1 MTDTALDQFWH
12 LVSSALTL
20 NPEAFELINTLPLG
34 GSVALIVVLAAG
46 MAQAIGQSIVLYINQ
61 VKPIRFGFSLTC
73 AAILFAIAYG
83 FWALSVWFVGNI
95 LFNLNT
101 QFGDVARIIGLS
113 YAPQMLGF
121 LVAIPYLGV
130 PIGVILSIWSF
141 LAVIVSFEVLTQLDT
156 WAAFSCAAL
165 GWVFL
170 QLCQRTIGRPITV
183 LGHWLMNTVAGTQL
197 VFSKAELE
205 EQVRAGYQGDRGR
218 QKPAWVKEKA
228 QAKTGG
234 SSLPGSVKIVIAVSI
249 GMMLAFLFSPSS
261 YQGLGNWY
269 ASLTKTLDL
278 IVDLSLMSFLAL
290 LFAIVLTPVESLG
303 WWAGWYG
310 DEDLSYPG
318 EPVRQASTSTQISR
332 YVIYLDGISQ
342 GSHEYL
348 PDVELLLNRLADA
361 VPDNILIVKGII
373 PYSVTNRSL
382 TEDRPLA
389 FLWRIIDSIKL
400 KAPDHPIGFIINIR
414 NMIAVAVAAD
424 PRYGPI
430 QNQGLA
436 QVLFES
442 LINFGY
448 QVESQ
453 TPITLIG
460 YSGGGQMSMASV
472 SYLYRATG
480 ANIEVISLAG
490 VISGNTGA
498 MEVEHLYHLVGE
510 NDNVE
515 RLGPLCFPGRWPIKV
530 NSNWNQAKRRGKISL
545 INLGPVGHDGPTGPL
560 DDYTFL
566 PDGRSYMDQTV
577 DLMTG
582 ILLEDWTMGVNPH
595 ELAISNYQRYRS
607 VLFNQPESYPFY
619 YPIEQTINPR
629 LYKPV
634 GTWMGRLLLPKSNQR
649 QRLRG
654 VLFEVHHTDERY
666 QYLVGQVINLRWSDD
681 PADTALIQEVTKDVH
696 FVDRVQVSKQEG
708 NVHPDRLNHWLAV
721 TPLESLA
728 GARPVNDVL
737 VKLAGPVIVL
747 EEVGLRP
754 TLVIRREPVQISGR
768 FQGLVTILGSL
779 GDDRFQLRHY
789 NPQSRHFDGVEEPVY
804 IPSVVADRNGVFPST
819 NYQLEQ
825 SPVNPQGWRITG
837 MKNEQGEFV
846 VLSLAPASLFGVT
859 PDRMIEGKRDTQRY
873 IDRDCWANLA
883 AKKGTISKV
892 LLVNDPNQASLS
904 NRGIYAGDRLL
915 LIHMYGG
922 IGGQKA
928 EFAPMGI
935 FFGHFS
941 YGIAHVVE
949 DPFTGSLKFEIE
961 YRQIYT
967 HNTDGIIAGSL
978 SWERYS
984 GDRQWGWMG
993 CRPIGDTL
1001 IKFSPLTDDYNFD
1014 GLRFSVLDNII
1025 LELDIMAA
1033 RYRIGDGTGTT
1044 FVTPINSCVQDSSQ
1058 ALYRA
1063 IERTVEQFQANPEI
1077 QRWLEANPNHE
1088 QTQRFEQLVELGPHL
1103 RQQLAPLRIV
1113 REDWQSDDATLG
1125 QFAIEQ
1131 PAKMIYSTLA
1141 SWRSLLPKLAHDVV
1155 TKTFLDQGAVC
1166 WMLRTNQVGG
1176 FDPDIEPVAPTDF
1189 GLG

>member
-34 GSVALIVVLAAG
+34 GRVALIVVLAAG

-73 AAILFAIAYG
+73 STFLFAIAYG
-83 FWALSVWFVGNI
+83 FWALSVWFVGNFFFK
-95 LFNLNT
+95 LDT
-101 QFGDVARIIGLS
+101 QFAEVARIIGLS
-113 YAPQMLGF
+113 YTPQMLGF

-141 LAVIVSFEVLTQLDT
+141 LAVIVSLEVLTQLDT
-156 WAAFSCAAL
+156 WPAFSCGVL
-165 GWVFL
+165 GWLFL
-170 QLCQRTIGRPITV
+170 QLCQRTVGRPISA
-183 LGHWLMNTVAGTQL
+183 LGRWLMNTVAGTQL
-197 VFSKAELE
+197 VLSKAELE
-205 EQVRAGYQGDRGR
+205 ERVRAGYQGR
-218 QKPAWVKEKA
+218 QKASWVKEKA
-228 QAKTGG
+228 KVETRR
-234 SSLPGSVKIVIAVSI
+234 SSLPRYTKILIAVLI
-249 GMMLAFLFSPSS
+249 GIILALLLSPSS
-261 YQGLGNWY
+261 YQFLASWY
-269 ASLTKTLDL
+269 ASLTQTLDL
-278 IVDLSLMSFLAL
+278 IFDLSIISFIALA
-290 LFAIVLTPVESLG
+290 FAIILTPTESLG

-310 DEDLSYPG
+310 DEELSYPG
-318 EPVRQASTSTQISR
+318 TPVRQASSSTKISR

-342 GSHEYL
+342 GTYQYL
-348 PDVELLLNRLADA
+348 PDVELLLNRLADR
-361 VPDNILIVKGII
+361 VPDNILIVKGIM
-373 PYSVTNRSL
+373 PYSVTNRPL
-382 TEDRPLA
+382 TENRPFA
-389 FLWRIIDSIKL
+389 FFWRIIDSIKL
-400 KAPDHPIGFIINIR
+400 KAPDSPIGFIINVR
-414 NMIAVAVAAD
+414 NIVAVAVAAD

-448 QVESQ
+448 QVESK

-472 SYLYRATG
+472 SYLYQATG

-498 MEVEHLYHLVGE
+498 MEVERLYHLVGE
-510 NDNVE
+510 KDNVE
-515 RLGPLCFPGRWPIKV
+515 RLGPILFPGRWPIMV
-530 NSNWNQAKRRGKISL
+530 QSNWNRAKRRGKISL
-545 INLGPVGHDGPTGPL
+545 IDLGPVGHDGPTGPL

-566 PDGRSYMDQTV
+566 PDGRSYLDQTV

-582 ILLEDWTMGVNPH
+582 ILLEDWTMGTNPH
-595 ELAISNYQRYRS
+595 EVAMSNYQRYRS
-607 VLFNQPESYPFY
+607 VLFNQPDSYPFY
-619 YPIEQTINPR
+619 YPIEQTVNLQ
-629 LYKPV
+629 LYKPL
-634 GTWMGRLLLPKSNQR
+634 GTWMGRLLLPKPNQR

-666 QYLVGQVINLRWSDD
+666 RYLVGHVVNLRWSDD
-681 PADTALIQEVTKDVH
+681 PADAMLFQEVTRDVH
-696 FVDRVQVSKQEG
+696 FVDQVRVSKRQG

-728 GARPVNDVL
+728 GARPVDDVL
-737 VKLAGPVIVL
+737 VKLAGPVEVL

-754 TLVIRREPVQISGR
+754 TIVIRREPVQISGR
-768 FQGLVTILGSL
+768 FQGLVTILGPL
-779 GDDRFQLRHY
+779 GDDRFQVRHY
-789 NPQSRHFDGVEEPVY
+789 NSHSGHFDGPEEPVY
-804 IPSVVADRNGVFPST
+804 IPSVVADRNGVLPST

-837 MKNEQGEFV
+837 AKNDQGEFV
-846 VLSLAPASLFGVT
+846 VLSLAPASLFRVT
-859 PDRMIEGKRDTQRY
+859 PDRMIEGKRDTKRY
-873 IDRDCWANLA
+873 IDRDCWANLV

-892 LLVNDPNQASLS
+892 LLVDDPNQASLS

-941 YGIAHVVE
+941 YGLAHVVE
-949 DPFTGSLKFEIE
+949 DPFTGALKFEIE

-1063 IERTVEQFQANPEI
+1063 IERTVEEFQANPEI

-1088 QTQRFEQLVELGPHL
+1088 QTQRFQQLVELGPHL
-1103 RQQLAPLRIV
+1103 RQQLAPLKIV
-1113 REDWQSDDATLG
+1113 REDWRSDDVTLG

-1131 PAKMIYSTLA
+1131 PAKTIYSTLA

-1155 TKTFLDQGAVC
+1155 TKTFLDRGAVC

>member
-34 GSVALIVVLAAG
+34 GRVALLVVLAAG

-61 VKPIRFGFSLTC
+61 VKPIRFGLSLTF
-73 AAILFAIAYG
+73 AAFLFAIAYG
-83 FWALSVWFVGNI
+83 FWSLSIWFVGNLI
-95 LFNLNT
+95 FNLNLE
-101 QFGDVARIIGLS
+101 FGEVAPIIGLS

-141 LAVIVSFEVLTQLDT
+141 LAVIVSFESLTQLDT
-156 WAAFSCAAL
+156 WPAFSCAVL
-165 GWVFL
+165 GWLFH
-170 QLCQRTIGRPITV
+170 QLCQRTIGRPITA

-197 VFSKAELE
+197 VLSKAEL
-205 EQVRAGYQGDRGR
+205 QNRIRAGYQGR
-218 QKPAWVKEKA
+218 KKANWVTEKS
-228 QAKTGG
+228 QSTSSKT
-234 SSLPGSVKIVIAVSI
+234 SLPGYTKILIAIFI
-249 GMMLAFLFSPSS
+249 GIILSFLLSPSS
-261 YQGLGNWY
+261 YQLLANWY
-269 ASLTKTLDL
+269 NSLSKTLDL
-278 IVDLSLMSFLAL
+278 IFDLSIISFIAL
-290 LFAIVLTPVESLG
+290 GFAIILTPTESLG

-310 DEDLSYPG
+310 DEELSYPG
-318 EPVRQASTSTQISR
+318 TPVRQASTSTKISR

-342 GSHEYL
+342 GTYEYL
-348 PDVELLLNRLADA
+348 PDVEQLLNRLADK
-361 VPDNILIVKGII
+361 VPDNILIVKGIM

-382 TEDRPLA
+382 TENRPFA
-389 FLWRIIDSIKL
+389 FFWRIIDTIRL
-400 KAPDHPIGFIINIR
+400 KTPDSPIGFIVNVRNIV
-414 NMIAVAVAAD
+414 AVAVAAD

-448 QVESQ
+448 QVESK

-460 YSGGGQMSMASV
+460 YSGGGQMSMAAV
-472 SYLYRATG
+472 SYLYGAT
-480 ANIEVISLAG
+480 AAPIEVISLAG

-510 NDNVE
+510 KDNVE
-515 RLGPLCFPGRWPIKV
+515 RLGPVLFPGRWPLMV
-530 NSNWNQAKRRGKISL
+530 QSNWNRAKRRGKISL

-566 PDGRSYMDQTV
+566 PDGRSYLDQTV

-582 ILLEDWTMGVNPH
+582 ILLEDWTMGTNPH
-595 ELAISNYQRYRS
+595 EVAMSNYQRYRS
-607 VLFNQPESYPFY
+607 VLFNQPETYPFY
-619 YPIEQTINPR
+619 YPLEQTVNR
-629 LYKPV
+629 QLYKPV
-634 GTWMGRLLLPKSNQR
+634 GTWMGRLLLPKANQR

-654 VLFEVHHTDERY
+654 VLFEVHHTEERY
-666 QYLVGQVINLRWSDD
+666 QYLIGQVVNLRWSDD
-681 PADTALIQEVTKDVH
+681 PADAALFQEVTKDVH
-696 FVDRVQVSKQEG
+696 FVDQVRVSKQQG

-728 GARPVNDVL
+728 GARPVDDVL
-737 VKLAGPVIVL
+737 VKLSGPVVVL

-768 FQGLVTILGSL
+768 FQGFVTILGPL
-779 GDDRFQLRHY
+779 GDDRFQVKHY
-789 NPQSRHFDGVEEPVY
+789 NPQSGRFDGPEEPVY

-819 NYQLEQ
+819 NYQLEL
-825 SPVNPQGWRITG
+825 SPVNSQGWRITG
-837 MKNEQGEFV
+837 AKNDRGEFV
-846 VLSLAPASLFGVT
+846 VLSLAPASLFTVT
-859 PDRMIEGKRDTQRY
+859 ADRMIEGKRDTQRY

-883 AKKGTISKV
+883 TKKGTISKV

-915 LIHMYGG
+915 LIHLYGG

-935 FFGHFS
+935 FFGHFA

-949 DPFTGSLKFEIE
+949 DPFTGMLKFEIE

-1001 IKFSPLTDDYNFD
+1001 IKYSPLTDDYNFD

-1044 FVTPINSCVQDSSQ
+1044 FVTPINSCSQDSSQ

-1063 IERTVEQFQANPEI
+1063 ISRTVEQFQGQSEI

-1088 QTQRFEQLVELGPHL
+1088 QSQRFGQLVQLGPHL
-1103 RQQLAPLRIV
+1103 KQQLAPLKIV
-1113 REDWQSDDATLG
+1113 REDWRSDRDTLG

-1141 SWRSLLPKLAHDVV
+1141 SWRSLLPKLAHDAV
-1155 TKTFLDQGAVC
+1155 TKTFLDRGAVC